1 MDKRS
6 FLKNVGLMS
15 LAAPLSFSQVRAAVA
30 GIQHLSLAQVAS
42 DEDFWDEVRGHYD
55 LKPDYIN
62 LENGYYCFMP
72 RHTMEHLIEHMRH
85 VNYQGSYYMRTVQ
98 WENKKKVAGKIAEI
112 VGCTADE
119 VAITRN
125 TTESLDL
132 IIGGMR
138 WNAGDEAV
146 MAEQDYG
153 AMLNHFRFVAKR
165 FGVVNKLVSLPNHP
179 QDDDEIVDLYASAI
193 TDRTRLLMVCHMVN
207 ITGQILPIR
216 KIVDMAHSRGV
227 EVMVDGAHAFSHI
240 EFDMKDL
247 GCDYYGTS
255 LHKWLSA
262 PLGSGMLYVRKEKI
276 DTVWPLLAARDLE
289 PNDIGRLNHIGTH
302 PVHTDLAILD
312 AIDYQN
318 AIGLARKE
326 ARLKYLQHYWT
337 SQLRGRPRV
346 LVNTP
351 AEMSR
356 HGGIGNVGIDGVE
369 PAELAK
375 ILMDRYR
382 IFTVAIDRPGVRG
395 LRITPNVYTTT
406 KELDALV
413 AAITELSA

>member
-6 FLKNVGLMS
+6 FLKNAGLMS
-15 LAAPLSFSQVRAAVA
+15 LALPLNFVQLQQAVA
-30 GIQHLSLAQVAS
+30 SVEHLDLADVAS
-42 DEDFWDEVRGHYD
+42 DEDFWLKVRGDYD

-72 RHTMEHLIEHMRH
+72 RQTMDHLIEHMRN
-85 VNYQGSYYMRTVQ
+85 VNYEGSYYMRTVQ
-98 WENKKKVAGKIAEI
+98 WENKKKVANKVAEI
-112 VGCTADE
+112 VGCTAEE

-132 IIGGMR
+132 VIGGIH

-153 AMLNHFRFVAKR
+153 AMLNHFKFIERR
-165 FGVVNKLVSLPNHP
+165 FGIVNKLVSVPNHP
-179 QDDDEIVDLYASAI
+179 KDDEEIVDLYASAI
-193 TDRTRLLMVCHMVN
+193 TDKTRLLMVCHMVN
-207 ITGQILPIR
+207 ITGQVLPIR
-216 KIVDMAHSRGV
+216 KIADMAHARGV

-240 EFDMKDL
+240 DFNMKDL
-247 GCDYYGTS
+247 DCDYYGTS

-262 PLGSGMLYVRKEKI
+262 PLGSGMLYVKKEKI
-276 DTVWPLLAARDLE
+276 DTVWPLLAEGDLD

-312 AIDYQN
+312 AIEYQN
-318 AIGLARKE
+318 TIGLDRKA
-326 ARLKYLQHYWT
+326 ARLKFLQHYWT
-337 SQLRGRPRV
+337 SQVRNLPRV
-346 LVNTP
+346 VVNSP

-356 HGGIGNVGIDGVE
+356 HGGIGNVGIEGIE
-369 PAELAK
+369 PAALAAR
-375 ILMDRYR
+375 LMQEYQ

-406 KELDALV
+406 DELDSLVTAIKEL
-413 AAITELSA
+413 SS